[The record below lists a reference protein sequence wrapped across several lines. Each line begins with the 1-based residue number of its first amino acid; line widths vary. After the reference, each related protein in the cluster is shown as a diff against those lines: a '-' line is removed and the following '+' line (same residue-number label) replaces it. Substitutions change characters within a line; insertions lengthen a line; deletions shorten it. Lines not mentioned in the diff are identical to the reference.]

1 MADLDDDD
9 AALAW
14 AGDEKPVPDPKSV
27 PEPKPIPE
35 ALEGRKPE
43 TRIVEVE
50 TPAAKPQMP
59 AALLITYGI
68 LAGAYLIYT
77 VGWVVSVQRYN
88 ATVVTSPEPLNAFMF
103 GLGEILAML
112 APALW
117 FVASL
122 LLTRGRKPVIRLLAL
137 LVGLVAVLPWP
148 FVLGVW
154 Q

>member
-1 MADLDDDD
+1 MAAEPDED

-14 AGDEKPVPDPKSV
+14 AGDEK
-27 PEPKPIPE
+27 
-35 ALEGRKPE
+35 
-43 TRIVEVE
+43 TVER
-50 TPAAKPQMP
+50 PAAARVEFVEAPAAGKAPIP
-59 AALLITYGI
+59 AALLVTYGI

-88 ATVVTSPEPLNAFMF
+88 AMFVPSSEPLNAVMF
-103 GLGEILAML
+103 GLGETLAV
-112 APALW
+112 AGPALW
-117 FVASL
+117 FAAVL
-122 LLTRGRKPVIRLLAL
+122 LLTRGRKPIVRLLVL

>member
-1 MADLDDDD
+1 MADLENDDD

-14 AGDEKPVPDPKSV
+14 AGDEKPVAAPAKQPV
-27 PEPKPIPE
+27 
-35 ALEGRKPE
+35 
-43 TRIVEVE
+43 VEVVE
-50 TPAAKPQMP
+50 TSPAVKQQMP

-77 VGWVVSVQRYN
+77 IGWVVSAQRYN

-137 LVGLVAVLPWP
+137 LIGLVVVLPWP

>member
-1 MADLDDDD
+1 MADVDNDD

-14 AGDEKPVPDPKSV
+14 AGDEKPVA
-27 PEPKPIPE
+27 E
-35 ALEGRKPE
+35 ALEARTP
-43 TRIVEVE
+43 RVELVE
-50 TPAAKPQMP
+50 TSPTKNPQIP
-59 AALLITYGI
+59 AALLVTYGI

-77 VGWVVSVQRYN
+77 IGWVVSVQRYN

-117 FVASL
+117 FASSL

-137 LVGLVAVLPWP
+137 LVGLVIVLPWP

>member
-1 MADLDDDD
+1 MADVDNDD

-14 AGDEKPVPDPKSV
+14 AGDEKPVP
-27 PEPKPIPE
+27 E
-35 ALEGRKPE
+35 ALEGRKTE
-43 TRIVEVE
+43 TRIVE
-50 TPAAKPQMP
+50 TSPATKPQIP

-77 VGWVVSVQRYN
+77 IGWVVSVQRYN

-103 GLGEILAML
+103 GLGEILAIL

-137 LVGLVAVLPWP
+137 VVGLVAALPWP

>member
-1 MADLDDDD
+1 MADLDNDD

-14 AGDEKPVPDPKSV
+14 AGDEKPVPRE
-27 PEPKPIPE
+27 EPKT
-35 ALEGRKPE
+35 E
-43 TRIVEVE
+43 TRIVEVA
-50 TPAAKPQMP
+50 PNAKPQMP

-77 VGWVVSVQRYN
+77 IGWVVSVQRYN

-117 FVASL
+117 FAASL

-137 LVGLVAVLPWP
+137 LIGLLVVLPWP

>member
-1 MADLDDDD
+1 MADLDSDD

-14 AGDEKPVPDPKSV
+14 AGDEKPVTAPA
-27 PEPKPIPE
+27 KPV
-35 ALEGRKPE
+35 
-43 TRIVEVE
+43 VEVVE
-50 TPAAKPQMP
+50 TSPAAKPQMP

-77 VGWVVSVQRYN
+77 IGWVVSVQRYN

-137 LVGLVAVLPWP
+137 LIGLVVVLPWP